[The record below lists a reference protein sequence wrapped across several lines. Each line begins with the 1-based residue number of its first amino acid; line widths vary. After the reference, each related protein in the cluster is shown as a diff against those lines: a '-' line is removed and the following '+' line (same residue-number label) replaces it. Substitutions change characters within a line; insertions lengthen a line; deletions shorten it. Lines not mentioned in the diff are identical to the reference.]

1 MRGEGVLVSATAR
14 HMRVDSKMSADA
26 LAQECLRLIVGGALE
41 PGGRLTESWIVTRF
55 GVTHTLAREALHRLE
70 KRGALVLTPRRGATL
85 LGRELADGDEVRP
98 IWIALLG
105 LAVQLTGEKNAD
117 LAPLSRAGA
126 KSRWARHLLVESAIS
141 VIGEAA
147 GNARLSEAL
156 HRLTVE
162 AAVAYAGDSPV
173 AVDQLSDLT
182 DALSA
187 GQFKA
192 ASRLVAKTW
201 SPGRRAAPTR
211 DAVAIV
217 LERSPLTSVL
227 EVGKHTPQIRDYLQR
242 VSAHLSAASLGAP
255 PAATQLANAI
265 RQRIQFGELR
275 PGDAIREQPLAQAF
289 GVSRGPVR
297 DALRIL
303 DRQGLVRLDGRRGA
317 AVRRFSIQSALDLS
331 QVRAVVS
338 GVQMAEAARA
348 LRQPAWLS
356 QALSEGVELLE
367 KIAAERNA
375 PLSNYIVMRRAL
387 AVATLAAGG
396 NVAVGR
402 LAADLEAEVT
412 TLWATVLSKDRQR
425 QSAQTWRSIVEAIL
439 SRDADAA
446 GAHGR
451 RIVEEAFIAALSTAE
466 MKALQED

>member
-1 MRGEGVLVSATAR
+1 VSATAKKV
-14 HMRVDSKMSADA
+14 RVQNRPSADS

-41 PGGRLTESWIVTRF
+41 AGGRLTESWIVARF
-55 GVTHTLAREALHRLE
+55 EVTHTQAREALHRLE

-85 LGRELADGDEVRP
+85 LSRDLADRDDVRP
-98 IWIALLG
+98 IWLALLG
-105 LAVQLTGEKNAD
+105 LALQLIRERNA
-117 LAPLSRAGA
+117 AVVTAAQQRAA
-126 KSRWARHLLVESAIS
+126 KSRWSKHLAVERAIDA
-141 VIGEAA
+141 IGKAA
-147 GNARLSEAL
+147 GNARLREAM
-156 HRLTVE
+156 HRLAVEVAVAHSGDSPIIVDQLEEVVE
-162 AAVAYAGDSPV
+162 AAS
-173 AVDQLSDLT
+173 
-182 DALSA
+182 
-187 GQFKA
+187 
-192 ASRLVAKTW
+192 ASRHAVAARLITKTW
-201 SPGRRAAPTR
+201 APGLGGSHSR
-211 DAVAIV
+211 DAATIV

-242 VSAHLSAASLGAP
+242 VSAHLGAVSNGAP

-265 RQRIQFGELR
+265 RQRIQFGEVR
-275 PGDAIREQPLAQAF
+275 PGDAIREQPLAQAY

-317 AVRRFSIQSALDLS
+317 TVRRFSVQSALDLS

-348 LRQPAWLS
+348 ARTPAWLAG
-356 QALSEGVELLE
+356 ALSEGVELLE

-396 NVAVGR
+396 NVVVGR
-402 LAADLEAEVT
+402 LATDLEAEVT

-425 QSAQTWRSIVEAIL
+425 RSAQTWRSIVDAIL
-439 SRDADAA
+439 NHDAEAA
-446 GAHGR
+446 EAHGR
-451 RIVEEAFIAALSTAE
+451 RIVEEAFVAALSTAE